1 MDHLPQTP
9 PAARKD
15 FPIEKVI
22 AGEWWSTRGGE
33 AFVVEKR
40 YPDSFRQGSVPLRGD
55 SPLGIITAWAKA
67 PQLSQ
72 LNLEQFLFLDTETT
86 GLYGGTG
93 IYTFLIGAGRFEGD
107 EFRMAQFF
115 LRDPGEEGAQL
126 AAFEQFAA
134 PCEAIVSFNGKS
146 FDMPMLNNRFVLN
159 GWPLPLK
166 DAGHLDLLHLA
177 RRLWKARLPSRAL
190 GDLESRILGLRR
202 SEQDVP
208 GWMIA
213 DLYYDYLHTGDAR
226 PLRGVFYHN
235 EIDVVSMAALLN
247 HISTLLTNPVEGDI
261 EHGLDLI
268 SIGKLYADLGHLN
281 TAAEIYR
288 RGLSYADV
296 QQDAYWKALE
306 QLSFLHKKQD
316 EINEAMRLW
325 QEAAEAGQIYAH
337 VEIAKVYEHRRKDYT
352 EAAHWTQVAI
362 DIISTPN
369 HPAVDRAQW
378 LPELEHRLERLTQKQ
393 LKIEG

>member
-1 MDHLPQTP
+1 
-9 PAARKD
+9 
-15 FPIEKVI
+15 
-22 AGEWWSTRGGE
+22 
-33 AFVVEKR
+33 
-40 YPDSFRQGSVPLRGD
+40 
-55 SPLGIITAWAKA
+55 
-67 PQLSQ
+67 
-72 LNLEQFLFLDTETT
+72 
-86 GLYGGTG
+86 
-93 IYTFLIGAGRFEGD
+93 
-107 EFRMAQFF
+107 
-115 LRDPGEEGAQL
+115 
-126 AAFEQFAA
+126 
-134 PCEAIVSFNGKS
+134 
-146 FDMPMLNNRFVLN
+146 
-159 GWPLPLK
+159 
-166 DAGHLDLLHLA
+166 
-177 RRLWKARLPSRAL
+177 
-190 GDLESRILGLRR
+190 
-202 SEQDVP
+202 
-208 GWMIA
+208 MIA

-268 SIGKLYADLGHLN
+268 SIGKLYADLGHPN